1 MILFC
6 EAFISPGAITEP
18 REQYFPKETLLNN
31 IFEKGISTMGQQ
43 SLQETI
49 TQRAPA
55 GDLVPKPARGA
66 WGAGFARFSLTDSSS
81 TFLPDGAKEGFQR
94 NRPPGFSVGFCG
106 CLGPES
112 AVVPRGWLA
121 LHRGGSGTSTQVPGV
136 SRCRRLRK
144 EWEPNALSQRF
155 LWAPDWRAAVE
166 IRAAFLRM

>member
-55 GDLVPKPARGA
+55 GDMVPKPARGV

-81 TFLPDGAKEGFQR
+81 PSFRMEQRKVFSATGLQASQLGF
-94 NRPPGFSVGFCG
+94 V
-106 CLGPES
+106 
-112 AVVPRGWLA
+112 AV
-121 LHRGGSGTSTQVPGV
+121 
-136 SRCRRLRK
+136 
-144 EWEPNALSQRF
+144 
-155 LWAPDWRAAVE
+155 
-166 IRAAFLRM
+166 